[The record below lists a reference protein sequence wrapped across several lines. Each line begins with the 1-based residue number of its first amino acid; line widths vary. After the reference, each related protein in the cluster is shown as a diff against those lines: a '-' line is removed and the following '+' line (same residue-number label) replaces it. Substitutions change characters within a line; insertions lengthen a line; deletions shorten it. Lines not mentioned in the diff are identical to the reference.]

1 MKMLVKSGNKE
12 KSIKVFKKEGDI
24 FTVSIGDKTYTL
36 DVVKVEEGVYSI
48 LNNGNSINMEMIA
61 SDQPGNYKVNTLY
74 NSFNVD
80 VVPASTISPNGK
92 AKKEVHQ
99 LIKSPMPGKI
109 VKLKVKEGDIVEA
122 GTPLVVLS
130 AMKMEN
136 EIKSEGNGTVTRVA
150 VKEDDLV
157 KDGQLLIDIKV

>member
-1 MKMLVKSGNKE
+1 MKMLVKSGEKE
-12 KSIKVFKKEGDI
+12 KTIKVLKKEGDI

-48 LNNGNSINMEMIA
+48 LNNGQSINMEMI
-61 SDQPGNYKVNTLY
+61 SSERPGNYKVNTLY
-74 NSFNVD
+74 NSFDID
-80 VVPASTISPNGK
+80 VVPATSFSSN
-92 AKKEVHQ
+92 AKIKKDFHQ
-99 LIKSPMPGKI
+99 LIKAPMPGKI
-109 VKLKVKEGDIVEA
+109 VKLKVKEGDTVMV
-122 GTPLVVLS
+122 GTPLVILS

-136 EIKSEGNGTVTRVA
+136 EIKSEGKGIVTKVT

>member
-12 KSIKVFKKEGDI
+12 KSIKVINKEGDI

-80 VVPASTISPNGK
+80 VVTASTISPNGK
-92 AKKEVHQ
+92 AKKEAHQ

-109 VKLKVKEGDIVEA
+109 VKVKVKEGDLVEA

-136 EIKSEGNGTVTRVA
+136 EIKSEGKGTVTKVT
-150 VKEDDLV
+150 VKENELV

>member
-1 MKMLVKSGNKE
+1 MKMLVKSGKKE
-12 KSIKVFKKEGDI
+12 KSIKVLNKEGDI
-24 FTVSIGDKTYTL
+24 FTVSIGEKTYTL

-48 LNNGNSINMEMIA
+48 LNKGNSINMEMIA

-74 NSFNVD
+74 NSFNID
-80 VVPASTISPNGK
+80 VTPATTFSPNGK
-92 AKKEVHQ
+92 AKKEAHQ

-109 VKLKVKEGDIVEA
+109 VKVKVKVGDTVEV

-136 EIKSEGNGTVTRVA
+136 EIKSEGNGTVTKVA

-157 KDGQLLIDIKV
+157 KDGQLLIDIKI

>member
-1 MKMLVKSGNKE
+1 MHVKSGNKE
-12 KSIKVFKKEGDI
+12 KSIKVLKKEGDI
-24 FTVSIGDKTYTL
+24 FTVSVGEKTYEL

-74 NSFNVD
+74 NSFNID
-80 VVPASTISPNGK
+80 VLPAVAFSPNGK
-92 AKKEVHQ
+92 VKKEAHQ

-109 VKLKVKEGDIVEA
+109 VRVKVKVGDTVEA
-122 GTPLVVLS
+122 GTPLIVLS

-136 EIKSEGNGTVTRVA
+136 EIKSEGKGTVTKVA

-157 KDGQLLIDIKV
+157 KDGQLMIDIKV